1 MKEEEAKAA
10 SKGKGKSKAMQILS
24 GRALFQY
31 DPSLFKEDDEMDDG
45 KTELKPMPEEEEKKE
60 SELKDE
66 KGEEP
71 VADDAL
77 FAAEAENAADEEEP
91 DFD

>member
-1 MKEEEAKAA
+1 MKEEEAKAT

-24 GRALFQY
+24 GRALFTF
-31 DPSLFKEDDEMDDG
+31 DPSLFNEDGEAVDE
-45 KTELKPMPEEEEKKE
+45 KEEKKE

-66 KGEEP
+66 KAEEP

-77 FAAEAENAADEEEP
+77 FAAEAENAGDEEEP